1 MHVTYDVP
9 TLLENL
15 GKHLNLEINPKFEIG
30 VTLLIDNKYRIQ
42 LEFLEDRIVL
52 SSKLGEILVSRYRQ
66 QVFEDCLKANFKSTE
81 YGALGYNDRQKILML
96 ILNYPIIPPVEA
108 EFIKLVDGFIQK
120 TKKWQD
126 ALSSSNTRLL
136 I

>member
-1 MHVTYDVP
+1 MHPSYDVSS
-9 TLLENL
+9 LLQKL
-15 GKHLNLEINPKFEIG
+15 GQYLNLEINPKFEIG
-30 VTLLIDNKYRIQ
+30 VTLVIDNNYRIQ
-42 LEFLEDRIVL
+42 LEFLDDRIII
-52 SSKLGEILVSRYRQ
+52 SAKLGEILVSRYRH

-81 YGALGYNDRQKILML
+81 YGTLGYNDRQKYLLL
-96 ILNYPIIPPVEA
+96 ILNYPIIPPVEG

-126 ALSSSNTRLL
+126 ALSSTNTRLL

>member
-1 MHVTYDVP
+1 MHPSYDVSS
-9 TLLENL
+9 LLQNL
-15 GKHLNLEINPKFEIG
+15 GQYLNLEINPKFEIG
-30 VTLLIDNKYRIQ
+30 VTLVIDNNYRIQ
-42 LEFLEDRIVL
+42 LEFLDDRIII
-52 SSKLGEILVSRYRQ
+52 SAKLGEILVSRYRH

-81 YGALGYNDRQKILML
+81 YGTLGYNDRQKYLLL
-96 ILNYPIIPPVEA
+96 ILNYPIIPPVEG

-126 ALSSSNTRLL
+126 ALSSTNTRLL

>member
-15 GKHLNLEINPKFEIG
+15 VKHLNLEINPKFEIG

-42 LEFLEDRIVL
+42 LEFLEDRIML

-81 YGALGYNDRQKILML
+81 FGALGYNDRQKILML